1 MNTTDIISKAA
12 LYTRVSTEE
21 QALEGTSLES
31 QLQQV
36 REYCKHQGWQV
47 VGEYNDPGF
56 SGKNDDRPGLRQ
68 LLSEARNSI
77 FDVVVVA
84 RLDRLSR
91 KLRLLL
97 ELEEKLKE
105 NGISIH
111 SVKDSIDTST
121 AIGRTVFQVLGLVAE
136 WERDAIVERTRGG
149 RLQRYKQGLWG
160 PGNVLYGYSY
170 DRQTKKLVID
180 QECAQVVRRVFNLYA
195 TGKSIVATCDVLN
208 AERVPPRS
216 NRAVGWHSGAIR
228 DIIVNPAYMGQ
239 QIVGRN
245 GPISKLRHGIPE
257 KAIRIN
263 IPAIVDSDIW
273 QAAQRHLS
281 GNKHVHPTR
290 VNLWLLQGLMSCGE
304 CSHTFRSEI
313 THGKRYYGCTGR
325 LKRTHVDGSPRCTSP
340 RLDADWLE
348 RQVWSSIETILNDP
362 EKLEKLLS
370 DTIERLKARET
381 ELDARLRPIDDQL
394 IQIAEKKKRLA
405 QDWVDNAM
413 GQKEVE
419 ERRHRLEKE
428 ETRLRNLRGEVDP
441 AQLEELE
448 QTRAMLRFWQ
458 NQKASMSWNLLDED
472 GRVIQTV
479 ERPHKTALT
488 LVSLEDKELSE
499 TMYFPTARRE
509 MLDRL
514 QVRGIVF
521 NDRVE
526 VKAIFPLDASGGLLY
541 IPTYR

>member
-1 MNTTDIISKAA
+1 MSTTETPIKAA

-21 QALEGTSLES
+21 QALEGTSLEN

-36 REYCKHQGWQV
+36 REYCNRQCWQIIR
-47 VGEYNDPGF
+47 EYTDPGF
-56 SGKNDDRPGLRQ
+56 SGKNDDRPGLRW
-68 LLSEARNSI
+68 LLSDARNGT
-77 FDVVVVA
+77 FDVVVVS

-105 NGISIH
+105 YHITLH
-111 SVKDSIDTST
+111 SVKESVDTST

-160 PGNVLYGYSY
+160 PGNVLFGYSY
-170 DRQTKKLVID
+170 NRQTKKLVINK
-180 QECAQVVRRVFNLYA
+180 ERAEVVRRVFDLYA
-195 TGKSIVATCDVLN
+195 AGKSIVAICDVLN
-208 AERVPPRS
+208 AERVSPRS
-216 NRAVGWHSGAIR
+216 ERARGWHSGAIR

-239 QIVGRN
+239 QIVSRN
-245 GPISKLRHGIPE
+245 SHVSKLRHGTPE

-263 IPAIVDSDIW
+263 IPAIVDNATWES
-273 QAAQRHLS
+273 AQRHLS
-281 GNKHVHPTR
+281 NNIHVRPAR
-290 VNLWLLQGLMSCGE
+290 MNPWLLQGLVSCGE
-304 CSHTFRSEI
+304 CSHTFRTEL

-325 LKRTHVDGSPRCTSP
+325 LKRTHVDGSSRCTSP
-340 RLDADWLE
+340 RLNADWLE
-348 RQVWSSIETILNDP
+348 EQVWSRIESILNDP
-362 EKLEKLLS
+362 EKLEQLIS
-370 DTIERLKARET
+370 QSIERLKAREA
-381 ELDARLRPIDDQL
+381 ELDARLRPIDERL

-405 QDWVDNAM
+405 QAWVDNAL

-419 ERRHRLEKE
+419 EQRQHLEQE

-441 AQLEELE
+441 AQLEELQ
-448 QTRAMLRFWQ
+448 QTRNILRFWQ

-472 GRVIQTV
+472 GRVLQTV

-488 LVSLEDKELSE
+488 LVNLEDKELTE
-499 TMYFPTARRE
+499 TMYFPASRRE
-509 MLDRL
+509 MLDNL

-526 VKAIFPLDASGGLLY
+526 MRAIFPLDASGGLLC
-541 IPTYR
+541 IPDYR